1 MSFIGDQASKEIVE
15 EDEDED
21 GRYRSNVEMYTL
33 RKHGISTMRG
43 GTTTQAQES
52 HQAVHQR

>member
-15 EDEDED
+15 EDGD

-33 RKHGISTMRG
+33 RKQDISTMRG
-43 GTTTQAQES
+43 GTTMQAQES